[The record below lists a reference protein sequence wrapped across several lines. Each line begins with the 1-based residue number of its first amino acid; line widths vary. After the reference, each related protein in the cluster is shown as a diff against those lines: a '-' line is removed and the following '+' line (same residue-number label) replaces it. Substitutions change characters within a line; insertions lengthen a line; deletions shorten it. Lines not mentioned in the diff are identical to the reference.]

1 LGNSLFYLDPLKI
14 FSYTPVL
21 LALSDYGVRHKRKII
36 GQNGLCPVRLA
47 PVFNLQK
54 KIFIGRSF
62 MGRVAIIGVGQSAF
76 VRGYPGSIR
85 ELAFEGFKEC
95 MADAQ
100 VSVKEIDASVICSA
114 PEYDK
119 QRSPAGVFAEYLGLT
134 PQPTF
139 YVETLCSSS
148 STGVKLAYSLI
159 KSGLHDVVVVLGF
172 QKMSEIS
179 SAESQERMGRGADI
193 QWESPFGTMMPA
205 YYAMYARAH
214 MKKYGTTPED
224 LALIRVKAS
233 TYGQINEKAVYR
245 KPVALDM
252 FSDPQSPMSGPV
264 ASPLRVGDCCAN
276 ADGSSCIILASEEKA
291 KALSKKPVWILGV
304 GAASSPVNMAG
315 RALFTGLAVG
325 EEAGKQAYKMAGVSP
340 KDVDVAE
347 VHDCFTI
354 AEMMAY
360 ENLGFA
366 KPGEGKDL
374 IKSKETYKEG
384 IIPVNVD
391 GGLLSKGHPIG
402 ATGGSQIRT
411 IVLQLRGQ
419 AGDMQVKNPEIGLV
433 HNIGGVG
440 LYGNVTILG
449 RS

>member
-1 LGNSLFYLDPLKI
+1 
-14 FSYTPVL
+14 
-21 LALSDYGVRHKRKII
+21 
-36 GQNGLCPVRLA
+36 
-47 PVFNLQK
+47 
-54 KIFIGRSF
+54 
-62 MGRVAIIGVGQSAF
+62 MGKVAIIGVGQSPF

-85 ELAFEGFKEC
+85 ELAFEGYKE
-95 MADAQ
+95 AVQDARITA
-100 VSVKEIDASVICSA
+100 KDIDASIICSA

-139 YVETLCSSS
+139 YLESLCSSS
-148 STGVKLAYSLI
+148 SAGLRVAYSLVAA
-159 KSGLHDVVVVLGF
+159 GLHDVVAVIGF

-214 MKKYGTTPED
+214 MEKYGTSPDD
-224 LALIRVKAS
+224 LALIRVKAA

-245 KPVALDM
+245 KPVEFDM
-252 FSDPQSPMSGPV
+252 FSDPKSPISSPV
-264 ASPLRVGDCCAN
+264 SSPLRVGDCCAN
-276 ADGSSCIILASEEKA
+276 ADGSSCVIVACEEKA
-291 KALSKKPVWILGV
+291 KAFSDKPVWIRGL
-304 GAASSPVNMAG
+304 GAASTSVNLAG
-315 RALFTGLAVG
+315 RDLFTGLTVAQ
-325 EEAGKQAYKMAGVSP
+325 EAGDQAYKMAGVTAENI
-340 KDVDVAE
+340 DVAE

-354 AEMMAY
+354 AELMAY

-366 KPGEGKDL
+366 KPGEGKEL

-384 IIPVNVD
+384 RIPVNVD

-411 IVLQLRGQ
+411 VVLQLRGE
-419 AGDMQVKNPEIGLV
+419 AGDMQVKDPELGLI

-449 RS
+449 R

>member
-1 LGNSLFYLDPLKI
+1 
-14 FSYTPVL
+14 V
-21 LALSDYGVRHKRKII
+21 
-36 GQNGLCPVRLA
+36 
-47 PVFNLQK
+47 
-54 KIFIGRSF
+54 
-62 MGRVAIIGVGQSAF
+62 
-76 VRGYPGSIR
+76 
-85 ELAFEGFKEC
+85 
-95 MADAQ
+95 
-100 VSVKEIDASVICSA
+100 
-114 PEYDK
+114 
-119 QRSPAGVFAEYLGLT
+119 
-134 PQPTF
+134 
-139 YVETLCSSS
+139 
-148 STGVKLAYSLI
+148 
-159 KSGLHDVVVVLGF
+159 GF

-214 MKKYGTTPED
+214 MAKYGTTSDD
-224 LALIRVKAS
+224 LALIRVKAA

-245 KPVALDM
+245 KPVTFEM
-252 FSDPQSPMSGPV
+252 FSDPESPMSNPV

-276 ADGSSCIILASEEKA
+276 ADGSSCIIVAGEEKA
-291 KALSKKPVWILGV
+291 KALCKKPIWILGL
-304 GAASSPVNMAG
+304 GAASTAVNMAG
-315 RALFTGLAVG
+315 RELFTGLTVG
-325 EEAGKQAYKMAGVSP
+325 EHAGEQAYKMAGITP
-340 KDVDVAE
+340 KDIDVAE

-384 IIPVNVD
+384 SIPVNVD

-411 IVLQLRGQ
+411 IVLQLRGE
-419 AGDMQVKNPEIGLV
+419 AGEMQVKDPEIGLI

-449 RS
+449 R

>member
-1 LGNSLFYLDPLKI
+1 
-14 FSYTPVL
+14 
-21 LALSDYGVRHKRKII
+21 
-36 GQNGLCPVRLA
+36 
-47 PVFNLQK
+47 
-54 KIFIGRSF
+54 
-62 MGRVAIIGVGQSAF
+62 MGKVAIIGVGQSSF
-76 VRGYPGSIR
+76 VRSYPGSIR
-85 ELAFEGFKEC
+85 ELAFEGFKES
-95 MADAQ
+95 MQDAQ
-100 VSVKEIDASVICSA
+100 ITTENIDASVICSA

-119 QRSPAGVFAEYLGLT
+119 QRSPAGVFAEYLGLN

-139 YVETLCSSS
+139 YVESLCSSS
-148 STGVKLAYSLI
+148 SMGLRLAYSLI
-159 KSGLHDVVVVLGF
+159 KSGLHDVVAVVGF

-205 YYAMYARAH
+205 YYAMYAKAH
-214 MKKYGTTPED
+214 MEKYGTTLDD
-224 LALIRVKAS
+224 LALIRVKAA

-245 KPVALDM
+245 KPVTFEM
-252 FSDPQSPMSGPV
+252 FSDPENRMAGPV

-276 ADGSSCIILASEEKA
+276 ADGSSCIIVASEEKA
-291 KALSKKPVWILGV
+291 KALCKKPVWILGL
-304 GAASSPVNMAG
+304 GAATTSVNLAG
-315 RALFTGLAVG
+315 RDLFTGLSVAQQ
-325 EEAGKQAYKMAGVSP
+325 ASDQAYKMAGISP
-340 KDVDVAE
+340 KDIDVAE

-366 KPGEGKDL
+366 KPGEGKEL

-384 IIPVNVD
+384 SIPVNVD

-411 IVLQLRGQ
+411 IVLQLRDE
-419 AGDMQVKNPEIGLV
+419 AGDIQVKNPDIGLV

-440 LYGNVTILG
+440 LYGNVSILG
-449 RS
+449 R

>member
-1 LGNSLFYLDPLKI
+1 
-14 FSYTPVL
+14 
-21 LALSDYGVRHKRKII
+21 
-36 GQNGLCPVRLA
+36 
-47 PVFNLQK
+47 
-54 KIFIGRSF
+54 
-62 MGRVAIIGVGQSAF
+62 MGKVAIIGVGQSAF

-85 ELAFEGFKEC
+85 ELAFEGFKEA
-95 MADAQ
+95 MEDAQ
-100 VSVKEIDASVICSA
+100 ISIKDIDASVICSA

-119 QRSPAGVFAEYLGLT
+119 QRSPAGIFAEYLGLT

-148 STGVKLAYSLI
+148 STGLKLAYSLVA
-159 KSGLHDVVVVLGF
+159 SGLHEVIVVLGF

-214 MKKYGTTPED
+214 MAKYGTTLDD
-224 LALIRVKAS
+224 LVLVRLKAA

-245 KPVALDM
+245 KPVTFEM
-252 FSDPQSPMSGPV
+252 FSDPNSPMSNPV
-264 ASPLRVGDCCAN
+264 SSPLRVGDCCAN
-276 ADGSSCIILASEEKA
+276 ADGSSCLVVANAQKGKA
-291 KALSKKPVWILGV
+291 FSKKPVWILGV
-304 GAASSPVNMAG
+304 GAASAPVNMAG
-315 RALFTGLAVG
+315 RELFTGLTVA
-325 EEAGKQAYKMAGVSP
+325 ERAAHQAYKMAGVTPS
-340 KDVDVAE
+340 DIDVAE

-354 AEMMAY
+354 AELMAY

-366 KPGEGKDL
+366 KPGQGKEL
-374 IKSKETYKEG
+374 IKGKETYKEG
-384 IIPVNVD
+384 SIPVNVD

-411 IVLQLRGQ
+411 IVLQLRGE
-419 AGDMQVKNPEIGLV
+419 AGEMQVKDPEIGLV

-449 RS
+449 R

>member
-1 LGNSLFYLDPLKI
+1 
-14 FSYTPVL
+14 
-21 LALSDYGVRHKRKII
+21 
-36 GQNGLCPVRLA
+36 
-47 PVFNLQK
+47 
-54 KIFIGRSF
+54 
-62 MGRVAIIGVGQSAF
+62 MGKVGIIGVGQSAF

-85 ELAFEGFKEC
+85 ELAFEGFKE
-95 MADAQ
+95 ATQDAQ
-100 VSVKEIDASVICSA
+100 ITTKDIDASIICSA

-139 YVETLCSSS
+139 YLESLCSSS
-148 STGVKLAYSLI
+148 STGLRIAFSLV
-159 KSGLHDVVVVLGF
+159 KSGLHDVVAVIGF

-205 YYAMYARAH
+205 YYAMFAKAH
-214 MKKYGTTPED
+214 MEKYGTTPDD
-224 LALIRVKAS
+224 LALIRVKAAS
-233 TYGQINEKAVYR
+233 YGQINDKAVYR
-245 KPVALDM
+245 KPVTFEM
-252 FSDPQSPMSGPV
+252 FSDPDSPMSGPV

-276 ADGSSCIILASEEKA
+276 ADGSSCVIVANEEKA
-291 KALSKKPVWILGV
+291 KTLSKKPVWILGV
-304 GAASSPVNMAG
+304 GAASASVNLTG
-315 RALFTGLAVG
+315 RELFTGLTVAQQAG
-325 EEAGKQAYKMAGVSP
+325 EQAYKMAGVTP
-340 KDVDVAE
+340 EDIDVAE

-354 AEMMAY
+354 AELMAY

-366 KPGEGKDL
+366 KPGEGKEL
-374 IKSKETYKEG
+374 IKGKETYKEG
-384 IIPVNVD
+384 SIPVNVD

-411 IVLQLRGQ
+411 IVLQLRGE
-419 AGDMQVKNPEIGLV
+419 AGEMQVKDPEIGLV

-449 RS
+449 R

>member
-1 LGNSLFYLDPLKI
+1 
-14 FSYTPVL
+14 
-21 LALSDYGVRHKRKII
+21 
-36 GQNGLCPVRLA
+36 
-47 PVFNLQK
+47 
-54 KIFIGRSF
+54 
-62 MGRVAIIGVGQSAF
+62 MGKVGIIGVGQTPF

-85 ELAFEGFKEC
+85 ELAFDGFK
-95 MADAQ
+95 DAMEDARI
-100 VSVKEIDASVICSA
+100 SAKDIDASVICSA

-134 PQPTF
+134 PQPTC
-139 YVETLCSSS
+139 YVESLCSSS
-148 STGVKLAYSLI
+148 SMGLRLAYSLI
-159 KSGLHDVVVVLGF
+159 KSGLHDVVAVIGF

-214 MKKYGTTPED
+214 MEKYGTTLDD
-224 LALIRVKAS
+224 LALIRVKAA

-245 KPVALDM
+245 KPVTFEM
-252 FSDPQSPMSGPV
+252 FSDPENNMAAPV

-276 ADGSSCIILASEEKA
+276 ADGSSCLIVAGEDRA
-291 KALSKKPVWILGV
+291 KALSKKPVWILGL
-304 GAASSPVNMAG
+304 GAASTSVNMAG
-315 RALFTGLAVG
+315 RDLFTGLSVA
-325 EEAGKQAYKMAGVSP
+325 EAAGSQAYKMAGVTP
-340 KDVDVAE
+340 DDVDVAE

-366 KPGEGKDL
+366 QPGEGKEL

-384 IIPVNVD
+384 KIPVNVD

-411 IVLQLRGQ
+411 IVLQLRGE
-419 AGDMQVKNPEIGLV
+419 AGEMQVKDTEIGLI

-449 RS
+449 R

>member
-1 LGNSLFYLDPLKI
+1 
-14 FSYTPVL
+14 
-21 LALSDYGVRHKRKII
+21 
-36 GQNGLCPVRLA
+36 
-47 PVFNLQK
+47 
-54 KIFIGRSF
+54 
-62 MGRVAIIGVGQSAF
+62 MGKVGIIGVGQSNF

-85 ELAFEGFKEC
+85 ELAFEGFREAMK
-95 MADAQ
+95 DAKIQ
-100 VSVKEIDASVICSA
+100 IKDIDASIIASA

-119 QRSPAGVFAEYLGLT
+119 QRSPAGVIAEYLGLN

-139 YVETLCSSS
+139 YIESVCSSS
-148 STGVKLAYSLI
+148 SMALRVAYSMI
-159 KSGLHDVVVVLGF
+159 KSELHDIIAIVGF

-179 SAESQERMGRGADI
+179 SSESQERMGRGADI

-205 YYAMYARAH
+205 YYAMYAQAH
-214 MKKYGTTPED
+214 MAKYGTTGED
-224 LALIRVKAS
+224 LAKIRVKAA

-245 KPVALDM
+245 KPVTMEM
-252 FSDPQSPMSGPV
+252 FTDPESNMSATV
-264 ASPLRVGDCCAN
+264 AKPLRVGDCCAN
-276 ADGSSCIILASEEKA
+276 ADGSSCIIVANEEKA
-291 KALSKKPVWILGV
+291 KAICDKPVWILGL
-304 GAASSPVNMAG
+304 GAASEALNMAG
-315 RALFTGLAVG
+315 RDLFTGLSVG
-325 EEAGKQAYKMAGVSP
+325 IEAGKQAYEMAGVTP
-340 KDVDVAE
+340 KDINVAE

-374 IKSKETYKEG
+374 IASKETYKEG
-384 IIPVNVD
+384 STPVNVD

-411 IVLQLRGQ
+411 IVLQLRGE
-419 AGDMQVKNPEIGLV
+419 AGEMQVKDPEIGLI

-449 RS
+449 R

>member
-1 LGNSLFYLDPLKI
+1 MSK
-14 FSYTPVL
+14 
-21 LALSDYGVRHKRKII
+21 
-36 GQNGLCPVRLA
+36 
-47 PVFNLQK
+47 
-54 KIFIGRSF
+54 
-62 MGRVAIIGVGQSAF
+62 VAIIGVGQSTF
-76 VRGYPGSIR
+76 VRSYPGSIR
-85 ELAFEGFKEC
+85 ELAFDGFKDA

-100 VSVKEIDASVICSA
+100 ITARDIGASVICSA

-119 QRSPAGVFAEYLGLT
+119 QRSPAGVFAEYLGLN

-139 YVETLCSSS
+139 YVESLCSSS
-148 STGVKLAYSLI
+148 SMGVRLAYSLV
-159 KSGLHDVVVVLGF
+159 KAGLHDVVAVIGF

-179 SAESQERMGRGADI
+179 SSESQERMGRGADI

-205 YYAMYARAH
+205 YYAMYARVH
-214 MKKYGTTPED
+214 MEKYGTSPDD
-224 LALIRVKAS
+224 LALIRVKAA
-233 TYGQINEKAVYR
+233 TYGQLNDRAVYR
-245 KPVALDM
+245 KPVTFDM
-252 FSDPQSPMSGPV
+252 FTDPENRMAGPV

-276 ADGSSCIILASEEKA
+276 ADGSSCIIVASEEKA
-291 KALSKKPVWILGV
+291 KALSQKPVWIKGL
-304 GAASSPVNMAG
+304 GAASTSVNLAG
-315 RALFTGLAVG
+315 RDVFTGLTVAQQ
-325 EEAGKQAYKMAGVSP
+325 AGKQAYEMAGVTAA
-340 KDVDVAE
+340 DIDVAE

-360 ENLGFA
+360 EDLGFA

-384 IIPVNVD
+384 SIPVNVD

-411 IVLQLRGQ
+411 VVLQLRGE
-419 AGDMQVKNPEIGLV
+419 AGDIQVKDPEIGLV

-449 RS
+449 R

>member
-1 LGNSLFYLDPLKI
+1 
-14 FSYTPVL
+14 
-21 LALSDYGVRHKRKII
+21 
-36 GQNGLCPVRLA
+36 
-47 PVFNLQK
+47 
-54 KIFIGRSF
+54 
-62 MGRVAIIGVGQSAF
+62 MGRVGIIGVGQSAF

-85 ELAFEGFKEC
+85 ELAFEGYEEA
-95 MADAQ
+95 MEDAKI
-100 VSVKEIDASVICSA
+100 SNEDIDASIVCSS
-114 PEYDK
+114 PEYDR
-119 QRSPAGVFAEYLGLT
+119 QRSPAGVIAEYLGLT

-139 YVETLCSSS
+139 YVESVCSSS
-148 STGVKLAYSLI
+148 SVGLRVAYSMI
-159 KSGLHDVVVVLGF
+159 KAGLHDIVCVVGF

-214 MKKYGTTPED
+214 MAKYGSTEED
-224 LALIRVKAS
+224 LALIRIKAS
-233 TYGQINEKAVYR
+233 TYGQLNEKAVYR
-245 KPVALDM
+245 KPVTM
-252 FSDPQSPMSGPV
+252 EQIFDPERPPV
-264 ASPLRVGDCCAN
+264 ATPLKVFDCCAT
-276 ADGSSCIILASEEKA
+276 ADGSSCIIVASEEKA
-291 KALSKKPVWILGV
+291 KALCEKPVWILGL
-304 GAASSPVNMAG
+304 GAASEPVNMA
-315 RALFTGLAVG
+315 RRDLFTGLNVAID
-325 EEAGKQAYKMAGVSP
+325 AGRQAYQMAGVGP
-340 KDVDVAE
+340 EDIDVAE

-366 KPGEGKDL
+366 KAGEGKEL
-374 IKSKETYKEG
+374 IKAKETYKEG
-384 IIPVNVD
+384 KIPVNVD

-411 IVLQLRGQ
+411 IVLQLRDE
-419 AGDMQVKNPEIGLV
+419 AGPMQVRDPEIGLV

>member
-1 LGNSLFYLDPLKI
+1 
-14 FSYTPVL
+14 
-21 LALSDYGVRHKRKII
+21 
-36 GQNGLCPVRLA
+36 
-47 PVFNLQK
+47 
-54 KIFIGRSF
+54 
-62 MGRVAIIGVGQSAF
+62 MGKVGIIGVGQSNF

-85 ELAFEGFKEC
+85 ELAFEGFKEA
-95 MADAQ
+95 MKDA
-100 VSVKEIDASVICSA
+100 KIEIKDINASIIASA

-119 QRSPAGVFAEYLGLT
+119 QRSPAGVIAEYLGLI

-139 YVETLCSSS
+139 YIESVCSSS
-148 STGVKLAYSLI
+148 SMGLRVAYSMI
-159 KSGLHDVVVVLGF
+159 KSGLHDIIAIVGF

-179 SAESQERMGRGADI
+179 SSESQERMGRGADI

-205 YYAMYARAH
+205 YYAMYAQAH
-214 MKKYGTTPED
+214 MAKYGTTGED
-224 LALIRVKAS
+224 LAKIRVKAA

-245 KPVALDM
+245 KPVTMEM
-252 FSDPQSPMSGPV
+252 FTDPESNISATV
-264 ASPLRVGDCCAN
+264 AKPLRVGDCCAN
-276 ADGSSCIILASEEKA
+276 ADGSSCIIVANEEKA
-291 KALSKKPVWILGV
+291 RALCDKPVWILGL
-304 GAASSPVNMAG
+304 GAASEAVNMAG
-315 RALFTGLAVG
+315 RDLLTGLSVG
-325 EEAGKQAYKMAGVSP
+325 IEAGKQAYEMAGVTP
-340 KDVDVAE
+340 KDIDVAE

-374 IKSKETYKEG
+374 ITSMETYKEG
-384 IIPVNVD
+384 SIPVNVD

-411 IVLQLRGQ
+411 ITLQLRGE
-419 AGDMQVKNPEIGLV
+419 AGEMQVKDPEIGLV

-449 RS
+449 R

>member
-1 LGNSLFYLDPLKI
+1 
-14 FSYTPVL
+14 
-21 LALSDYGVRHKRKII
+21 
-36 GQNGLCPVRLA
+36 
-47 PVFNLQK
+47 
-54 KIFIGRSF
+54 
-62 MGRVAIIGVGQSAF
+62 MGRVGIIGVGQSAF

-85 ELAFEGFKEC
+85 ELAYEGFKEA
-95 MADAQ
+95 MEDAQ
-100 VSVKEIDASVICSA
+100 ISNKDIDASIVCSA

-119 QRSPAGVFAEYLGLT
+119 QRSPAGVMAEYLGLT

-139 YVETLCSSS
+139 YVESVCSSS
-148 STGVKLAYSLI
+148 STGLKVAYSMI
-159 KSGLHDVVVVLGF
+159 KAGLHDIVCVLGF

-214 MKKYGTTPED
+214 MAKYGTTEED
-224 LALIRVKAS
+224 LALIRIKAA
-233 TYGQINEKAVYR
+233 TYGQMNEKAVYR
-245 KPVALDM
+245 KPVTM
-252 FSDPQSPMSGPV
+252 EQIFDPERPPV
-264 ASPLRVGDCCAN
+264 ATPLKVFDCCAN
-276 ADGSSCIILASEEKA
+276 ADGSSCTIVASEEKA
-291 KALSKKPVWILGV
+291 KALCEKPVWILGL
-304 GAASSPVNMAG
+304 GAASEAVNMAG
-315 RALFTGLAVG
+315 RDLFTGLSVAI
-325 EEAGKQAYKMAGVSP
+325 EAGKQAYEMAGVGP
-340 KDVDVAE
+340 EDIDVAE

-366 KPGEGKDL
+366 KPGGGKEL
-374 IKSKETYKEG
+374 IGAKETYKEG
-384 IIPVNVD
+384 KIPVNVD

-411 IVLQLRGQ
+411 VVLQLRGD
-419 AGDMQVKNPEIGLV
+419 GGPMQVKDPEIGLV